1 MQGAKKKHK
10 LLSRVPSRARCDFGH
25 CSAVSETV
33 YAGTRQGDKNRSKW
47 RAKHKRDTHGVMP
60 SMKRGSHS
68 GPYVFRCSTCGF
80 TKGFAVSSSKRSCKA
95 AHSCPRA
102 AVKVESGGGGDGKPG
117 LALKRKRGGGG
128 GDSEGGEGMSKR
140 ARGVGRAGEMFGES
154 ADYGR
159 RGSSGGFGGGGDSA
173 GDTREM
179 DKFDRLCGQ
188 EQLHVAMGR
197 TMDRGMGSHHDNT
210 IIATMNL
217 GMVDATPSFDDTGC
231 SSEGAGGEA
240 ENELDDGDS
249 PSIGSLGDDSAR
261 MTFSG
266 GGPCH
271 CCWEAALSMP
281 GLCSFVRQFAKDYQA
296 RVSSHCVGHECCVA
310 VSMQF
315 L

>member
-1 MQGAKKKHK
+1 MEGAKKKHK

-128 GDSEGGEGMSKR
+128 GDSEGGEGMQKKAKLEVLFSSR
-140 ARGVGRAGEMFGES
+140 ASSILSSLFS
-154 ADYGR
+154 QPHIHITFTSTSTFTLR
-159 RGSSGGFGGGGDSA
+159 R
-173 GDTREM
+173 R
-179 DKFDRLCGQ
+179 CQ
-188 EQLHVAMGR
+188 EH
-197 TMDRGMGSHHDNT
+197 
-210 IIATMNL
+210 
-217 GMVDATPSFDDTGC
+217 
-231 SSEGAGGEA
+231 
-240 ENELDDGDS
+240 
-249 PSIGSLGDDSAR
+249 
-261 MTFSG
+261 
-266 GGPCH
+266 
-271 CCWEAALSMP
+271 
-281 GLCSFVRQFAKDYQA
+281 
-296 RVSSHCVGHECCVA
+296 
-310 VSMQF
+310 
-315 L
+315 